1 MNVSDIGITIIFDTI
16 TLIIG
21 VFFNHR
27 LSWARHSFKSYSTV
41 IFLMKQSIFC
51 LRCVEQV
58 KLLFALSRTMSPTI
72 DEDNVRLVFLSQS
85 STFLTDLQVSVFELF
100 DIWIKVFVQILILD
114 TEAFDYLL
122 YKLSIF

>member
-1 MNVSDIGITIIFDTI
+1 
-16 TLIIG
+16 
-21 VFFNHR
+21 
-27 LSWARHSFKSYSTV
+27 
-41 IFLMKQSIFC
+41 
-51 LRCVEQV
+51 
-58 KLLFALSRTMSPTI
+58 MSPTI

-122 YKLSIF
+122 YKLSIFWSSIWVIEFLAPIYKL